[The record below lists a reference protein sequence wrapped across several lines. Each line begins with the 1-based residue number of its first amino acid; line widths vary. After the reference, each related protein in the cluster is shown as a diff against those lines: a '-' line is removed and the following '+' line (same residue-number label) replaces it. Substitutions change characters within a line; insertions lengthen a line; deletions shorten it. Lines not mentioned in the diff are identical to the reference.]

1 MEHSQQQ
8 SEELDK
14 YKTAYIKLES
24 ELKEFGAKLITK
36 DTLILDNYKEVER
49 LKADL
54 KELEQDLSIK
64 EEEMT
69 VLKHE
74 LIKVT

>member
-54 KELEQDLSIK
+54 KESEQDLSIK